1 MDIEKLTRSQIILL
15 ALLVSFVSSIASS
28 IVTMTLL
35 DQSPSEAVPQIVNR
49 VVERTVERVVTPV
62 PSGSAEKDAPQ
73 KERVVEKTVVVREE
87 ELVPSAVAE
96 ARRYMVAVFRVVD
109 AAQSTS
115 GHTGSA
121 SAPQQVVGA
130 QQLAAVAGAQ
140 DAGVN
145 PPEGGEPSPASETR
159 FVSFGLVVGQGS
171 VLVPDRVAIKDARYM
186 LQWSPEGDTVPA
198 RVAKEGVGPFAILA
212 IEGEAT
218 PPVASP
224 PTLLDPASLKLGQAV
239 VIVGGVA
246 RPTIT
251 SGIISAL
258 PDPLLEPTAT
268 TTALASLFPE
278 VAIAASGNT
287 SDAGAV
293 AVSLF
298 KEVVAMYDG
307 KVYRVITPQ
316 GLTRL
321 TKLST
326 EREGSTARSEAA
338 E

>member
-1 MDIEKLTRSQIILL
+1 MDIDKLTRSQIILL

-62 PSGSAEKDAPQ
+62 PSESDEEETPQ

-96 ARRYMVAVFRVVD
+96 ARRYMVAVFRMVD
-109 AAQSTS
+109 SARSES
-115 GHTGSA
+115 GDTGAA
-121 SAPQQVVGA
+121 SAPQEVGGA
-130 QQLAAVAGAQ
+130 QQLATIAGAQ
-140 DAGVN
+140 DSGAN
-145 PPEGGEPSPASETR
+145 PPEGGEPSPASEAR
-159 FVSFGLVVGQGS
+159 FVSFGLVVGRGR
-171 VLVPDRVAIKDARYM
+171 VLVPDRVAIKDASYA
-186 LQWSPEGDTVPA
+186 LQWGAEGDKVPA
-198 RVAKEGVGPFAILA
+198 RVIKEGVGPFAVLA
-212 IEGEAT
+212 VEGEMT

-258 PDPLLEPTAT
+258 PDPLPESIAT

-278 VAIAASGNT
+278 VAIAASGSV

-321 TKLST
+321 MELSA
-326 EREGSTARSEAA
+326 EREGGSVRSEA
-338 E
+338 EE

>member
-62 PSGSAEKDAPQ
+62 PSESAAKDTPQ

-109 AAQSTS
+109 VAQSES
-115 GHTGSA
+115 GSGEAT
-121 SAPQQVVGA
+121 SAPQQNGGA
-130 QQLAAVAGAQ
+130 QQFAAVAGAQ
-140 DAGVN
+140 ESGAIS
-145 PPEGGEPSPASETR
+145 PSEGTSPPASEDR
-159 FVSFGLVVGQGS
+159 FVSFGLVVGKGK
-171 VLVPDRVAIKDARYM
+171 VLVPDRVALSSARYA
-186 LQWSPEGDTVPA
+186 LQWSAEGGKVPA
-198 RVAKEGVGPFAILA
+198 RVVKEGVGPFAILA
-212 IEGEAT
+212 VEGEDM

-224 PTLLDPASLKLGQAV
+224 PRLLDPASLKLGQAV

-251 SGIISAL
+251 SGIISSL
-258 PDPLLEPTAT
+258 PDPLPESLAT
-268 TTALASLFPE
+268 TSPLASLFPE
-278 VAIAASGNT
+278 VAIAASGSV

-293 AVSLF
+293 VVSLF

-321 TKLST
+321 MELLV
-326 EREGSTARSEAA
+326 EREGSSARSEAG